1 MAVPKFT
8 FVKYK
13 NKDITALAKKLAG
26 SLDKDVATLKSI
38 KAAAKSAPLSENLL
52 KDLKL
57 QIAKYIEAL
66 VEQEGSDTD
75 SDLDA
80 FVHKARKNKKK
91 EYTTFATGILCRI
104 FFSLS
109 LSIDISICQ
118 TVSSEDSNCHFHHF
132 NNFDI
137 CVLSQS
143 YTQIPKVH
151 LGIGTFRFI
160 FGKHGEFK
168 HWQ

>member
-38 KAAAKSAPLSENLL
+38 RAAAKSAPLSESLL

-91 EYTTFATGILCRI
+91 EYTTFATGILCRV

-118 TVSSEDSNCHFHHF
+118 THKFVKPTNEIKSIFKGNYKKKIFIEKNLF
-132 NNFDI
+132 
-137 CVLSQS
+137 
-143 YTQIPKVH
+143 
-151 LGIGTFRFI
+151 FI
-160 FGKHGEFK
+160 F
-168 HWQ
+168 